1 MTDTPRRLADS
12 TDAHLVLG
20 RAKVL
25 YTDLDG
31 TLLGRGGCLLADADG
46 RPDATA
52 AKAVALLNAEDLPV
66 VAVSGRNVRQLRE
79 LGRLLGW
86 RDYIAEVGTVRVRNR
101 GEEVRYE
108 LGDWTPELV
117 EESGLTP
124 HQLIE
129 RSGAVRALMDSFPG
143 RIEYHSAY
151 EYDGDRLVTH
161 ALRGEVD
168 LAAAQAVLDGFEL
181 PLAIVDN
188 GRIRPMRHGLV
199 DVTHVHA
206 YHVMPRGV
214 TKVHSIASDLAGR
227 GLVRDDAIAAGDSVT
242 DVAMAPAV
250 GLFVLVANGL
260 QQDAVRV
267 AASEHA
273 NVVVTDGSAGLGWA
287 ELAHAWVS
295 ARGDV
300 SCGMGGGPS
309 R

>member
-1 MTDTPRRLADS
+1 MQISLPYLEKHPFAAAVLAS
-12 TDAHLVLG
+12 AG
-20 RAKVL
+20 VL

-31 TLLGRGGCLLADADG
+31 TLLGRGGCLLADAEG
-46 RPDATA
+46 APDATA
-52 AKAVALLNAEDLPV
+52 AKAVALLNAESLPV

-101 GEEVRYE
+101 GEEIRYE
-108 LGDWTPELV
+108 LGEWPPGML
-117 EESGLTP
+117 EETGLTP

-129 RSGAVRALMDSFPG
+129 RTGAVRALLDAFPG

-168 LAAAQAVLDGFEL
+168 LDVAQAVLDTFEL

-188 GRIRPMRHGLV
+188 GRIRPMKHGLV
-199 DVTHVHA
+199 DVTHIHA
-206 YHVMPRGV
+206 YHVMPKGV
-214 TKVHSIASDLAGR
+214 TKVHAIAADLAER
-227 GLVRDDAIAAGDSVT
+227 GCTRDEAIAAGDSLT
-242 DVAMAPAV
+242 DVEMAPAV

-260 QQDAVRV
+260 RQDAVRES
-267 AASEHA
+267 AASRD
-273 NVVVTDGSAGLGWA
+273 NVVVTDGAAGHGWA
-287 ELAHAWVS
+287 ELAHAWVA
-295 ARGDV
+295 ARADAT
-300 SCGMGGGPS
+300 CGADPS